1 MSGLAVQLPLTRDN
15 TDGFSLIKNFN
26 DLATQNLKMLVLT
39 SPGER
44 LMDAEFGVGA
54 RRYLF
59 ENMTPDTF
67 ENFKSRLIKQQTKY
81 LPYLTIE
88 KVEFI
93 TSEADSDL
101 DINTLAIKIE
111 YYNNALNIRDAL
123 AIPIT
128 L

>member
-1 MSGLAVQLPLTRDN
+1 MSGLAVKLPVTRDN
-15 TDGFSLIKNFN
+15 SDGFSLIKNFN

-44 LMDAEFGVGA
+44 LMDADFGVGA

-59 ENMTPDTF
+59 ENMSPDTF
-67 ENFKSRLIKQQTKY
+67 ENFKSRLLQQQAKY

-88 KVEFI
+88 RVEFA
-93 TSEADSDL
+93 TSETNREL
-101 DINTLAIKIE
+101 DINTIAIKIE
-111 YYNNALNIRDAL
+111 YYNNALNIRYAL
-123 AIPIT
+123 SIPIT